1 MRVLLSF
8 TESRPLWTVAELASE
23 LGLTQSAVYRYI
35 GLLREVGLVEPAR
48 GNRYALTERTLAMAA
63 AANAARVPLGVIAVP
78 ILNRLR
84 DTIDETVFVARRIGW
99 QAFTVARAESRKPVR
114 LQFEYGQGM
123 NLHFGSMARILL
135 SAMPVKEREL
145 YLDTLTTAERSSAL
159 LTPEALDQ
167 LARDRSTESFEEIED
182 GIWGTAAAIA
192 DRDGQVVG
200 SVGCAAP
207 IYRTNADRRRN
218 IREVINSGAA
228 DISAALQAHP
238 EPPVANGR

>member
-8 TESRPLWTVAELASE
+8 TESRPLWAVGELASE

-35 GLLREVGLVEPAR
+35 GLLREVGLVEPAP
-48 GNRYALTERTLAMAA
+48 GNRYALTDRTLALAA
-63 AANAARVPLGVIAVP
+63 ASNAARVPLGVVATP

-123 NLHFGSMARILL
+123 RLHFGSMPRILL

-145 YLDTLTTAERSSAL
+145 YLETLTEAERSSEL
-159 LTPEALDQ
+159 LSPEVLDQ
-167 LARDRSTESFEEIED
+167 LARDRTTESFEEIED
-182 GIWGTAAAIA
+182 GIWGAAAAIT
-192 DRDGQVVG
+192 DREGQVIG
-200 SVGCAAP
+200 SLGCASP
-207 IYRTNADRRRN
+207 IYRTDADKRRI

-228 DISAALQAHP
+228 DISAALRAHP
-238 EPPVANGR
+238 EPR

>member
-8 TESRPLWTVAELASE
+8 TESRPLWAVAELAGE
-23 LGLTQSAVYRYI
+23 LGLTQSAVYRYV
-35 GLLREVGLVEPAR
+35 GLLREVGLVEPAP
-48 GNRYALTERTLAMAA
+48 GNRYALTDRTLALAA
-63 AANAARVPLGVIAVP
+63 ASNAARAPLGAVAAP

-123 NLHFGSMARILL
+123 RLHFGSMPRVLL

-145 YLDTLTTAERSSAL
+145 YLDTLTGAELSSEL

-167 LARDRSTESFEEIED
+167 LARDGTTESFEEIED
-182 GIWGTAAAIA
+182 GIWGTAAAIT
-192 DRDGQVVG
+192 DRDGQVIG
-200 SVGCAAP
+200 SLGCAAP
-207 IYRTNADRRRN
+207 IYRTDADKRRN

-228 DISAALQAHP
+228 DISAALRAHL
-238 EPPVANGR
+238 EPR

>member
-8 TESRPLWTVAELASE
+8 TESRPQWAVAELASE

-35 GLLREVGLVEPAR
+35 GLLKEVGLVEPTR
-48 GNRYALTERTLAMAA
+48 GNRYALTERTIALAAVA
-63 AANAARVPLGVIAVP
+63 TTARIPLGVVAAP

-123 NLHFGSMARILL
+123 NLHFGSMSRVLL
-135 SAMPVKEREL
+135 SAMPVKERKL
-145 YLDTLTTAERSSAL
+145 YLDTLTEAERSSDL
-159 LTPEALDQ
+159 LTSEALDRV
-167 LARDRSTESFEEIED
+167 ARDRMTESFEEIED
-182 GIWGTAAAIA
+182 GIWGAAAAITG
-192 DRDGQVVG
+192 RDGQVTG
-200 SVGCAAP
+200 SLGCAAP
-207 IYRTNADRRRN
+207 IFRTDADKRRI

-228 DISAALQAHP
+228 DISAALRAYRESQ
-238 EPPVANGR
+238 